1 MFNQSFCG
9 EVRRKNMCL
18 GQTGQASRGVQGL
31 LLDAEPIVVSFHTTL
46 MRVWKRFHSPSTFSK
61 LEDLP

>member
-1 MFNQSFCG
+1 
-9 EVRRKNMCL
+9 MCL
-18 GQTGQASRGVQGL
+18 GQIGQASRGIQGL
-31 LLDAEPIVVSFHTTL
+31 LLDAEPMGVSFQTTL